1 MGCLKSPRIALRKKS
16 NHVMMVQKE
25 KKWRKRSTP
34 PKGKGKKKVF
44 DEPSSTKPKTKGKFG
59 HSPDEECFHYHKK
72 GHWFRNYKKYL
83 EEQKKKGSE
92 TSTSGINIIEINT
105 AVSSSN
111 SWVIDTGSMIHTY
124 KSLQWLSLTRR
135 FTKGEL
141 DVRVG
146 NGAKVVAIA
155 VGTYH
160 LLLPSGLVL
169 KLNNCYYIS
178 TLCKSIISSSY
189 LEEVDGY
196 EIIITNKRSSI
207 YYNDIFYAHCSLV
220 NGLYIL
226 DLEDKS
232 VYNINTKRDQLND
245 LNLTFIWYC
254 LLGHINE
261 KYIERLHKDCL
272 LSSFDFELFDTCE
285 SYLLEKMTKTPFT
298 VQSERVS
305 DLLGLVH
312 TDVCRP
318 MSSIA
323 RVGFQYFITF
333 TDDFSRYEY
342 IYLIRHKSE

>member
-1 MGCLKSPRIALRKKS
+1 
-16 NHVMMVQKE
+16 
-25 KKWRKRSTP
+25 
-34 PKGKGKKKVF
+34 
-44 DEPSSTKPKTKGKFG
+44 
-59 HSPDEECFHYHKK
+59 
-72 GHWFRNYKKYL
+72 
-83 EEQKKKGSE
+83 
-92 TSTSGINIIEINT
+92 
-105 AVSSSN
+105 
-111 SWVIDTGSMIHTY
+111 
-124 KSLQWLSLTRR
+124 
-135 FTKGEL
+135 L

-169 KLNNCYYIS
+169 KLNNCYCIS

-196 EIIITNKRSSI
+196 EIIITNKCSSI

-232 VYNINTKRDQLND
+232 VYNINMKRGRLND
-245 LNLTFIWYC
+245 LNPTFIWHC
-254 LLGHINE
+254 RLGHINE
-261 KYIERLHKDCL
+261 KHIERLYKDCL
-272 LSSFDFELFDTCE
+272 LSSFDFELFDMCE

-312 TDVCRP
+312 TDVCRS